1 MTPILDSDPNSGVP
15 WMRFEG
21 VAMSTGLAIRRFY
34 DERLAGLG
42 VNLPEAMLLAFV
54 AEFGPLNQARIAQ
67 GLDSGRVTTALRIDA
82 LLRRGLV
89 QRTLDPKDRRAWRV
103 STTRAGRTMVVE
115 INRIDEE
122 VRTLLRQGTTRAERR
137 IFAQLARR
145 VRATIDAERAHGDS
159 ADASPAS
166 SG

>member
-1 MTPILDSDPNSGVP
+1 
-15 WMRFEG
+15 
-21 VAMSTGLAIRRFY
+21 
-34 DERLAGLG
+34 
-42 VNLPEAMLLAFV
+42 
-54 AEFGPLNQARIAQ
+54 
-67 GLDSGRVTTALRIDA
+67 
-82 LLRRGLV
+82 
-89 QRTLDPKDRRAWRV
+89 
-103 STTRAGRTMVVE
+103 MVVE